1 MKTIDVTGQSN
12 SRGFTATCNGETIGT
27 LKYTKWYSQTAA
39 ITIGESTYQIS
50 TTGFWNFRYEIIK
63 EGKLWLTVTNTWSG
77 YKLIKTKDEERPLT
91 LTPKGFFKGG
101 YVIKNH
107 KEEVLLEV
115 HSDFSWKKF
124 TQDYRV
130 SCDDTFG
137 VEETDKVLVL
147 LSVYFYIAA
156 QAAAAGA
163 A

>member
-12 SRGFTATCNGETIGT
+12 NTGFTATYNGETIGT
-27 LKYTKWYSQTAA
+27 LKYTKWYSQMAV
-39 ITIGESTYQIS
+39 ITIGQSTYQVCPA
-50 TTGFWNFRYEIIK
+50 GFWNFRYEIIK
-63 EGKLWLTVTNTWSG
+63 EGELWLTVTNSWSG
-77 YKLIKTKDEERPLT
+77 YKAVKAHDEGRPMT
-91 LTPKGFFKGG
+91 ITPKGFFKGG

-124 TQDYRV
+124 TQDYRIT
-130 SCDDTFG
+130 CDDAFG
-137 VEETDKVLVL
+137 IEETDKVLVL

-156 QAAAAGA
+156 QAAATGA